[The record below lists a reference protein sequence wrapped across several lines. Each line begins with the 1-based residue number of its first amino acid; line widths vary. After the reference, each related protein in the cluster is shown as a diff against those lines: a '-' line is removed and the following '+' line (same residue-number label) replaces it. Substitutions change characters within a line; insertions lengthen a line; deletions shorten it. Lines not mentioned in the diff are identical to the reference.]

1 MEFNTIEI
9 ININEEVKIEFE
21 KEDFELIIGSGDEE
35 MIKKFYNTIYDNILE
50 NKKLVKF
57 KMNEGITNNIFKEI
71 LEILIEGLN
80 KEIKDSEKNIT
91 KILEHK
97 RELQN

>member
-9 ININEEVKIEFE
+9 ININEEGKIEFE